1 MGTPVRRVKR
11 KRWLIPAAAHNFDIR
26 IVLAFDID
34 IVD

>member
-1 MGTPVRRVKR
+1 MGTSAGRVKG

-26 IVLAFDID
+26 MAAAFDIE